1 VFFSLKPVDR
11 GELETLFDGADVGAA
26 IYDAMPD
33 TVYASTNISCI
44 GLSSGKM
51 AYYLRAGVPIITN
64 KNNSV
69 ASLIEE
75 TGCGLAVKCIA
86 EDFGAALS
94 VIDDHLAGFSKRAC
108 EAFSSH
114 FDPDAGLKCLLA
126 KIGET
131 DQSAGNH
138 KGAGFRS

>member
-1 VFFSLKPVDR
+1 
-11 GELETLFDGADVGAA
+11 LFDGADVGAA